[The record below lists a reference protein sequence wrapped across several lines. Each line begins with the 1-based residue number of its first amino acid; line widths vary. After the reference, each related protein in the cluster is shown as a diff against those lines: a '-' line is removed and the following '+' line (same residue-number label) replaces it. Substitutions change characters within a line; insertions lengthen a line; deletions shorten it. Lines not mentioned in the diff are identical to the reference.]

1 MVIVNQKQEVIM
13 ERCKEIV
20 LEMVERMQRREVIT
34 GKPIGRNE
42 WYNLINHIGIE
53 FSRKQTSKAPSL
65 AWLETFN
72 NSKEIKGIM
81 SIDKLHRVMW
91 RLQEKNPIKQPD
103 IYSKHQID
111 VAISEEIGICD
122 RTLRDSKKAMVRMSL
137 IEDKGSDTWKVN
149 IESRRNLGFGN
160 EEVQANN
167 HIIKMRN
174 TEDSLLSA

>member
-1 MVIVNQKQEVIM
+1 
-13 ERCKEIV
+13 
-20 LEMVERMQRREVIT
+20 
-34 GKPIGRNE
+34 
-42 WYNLINHIGIE
+42 
-53 FSRKQTSKAPSL
+53 
-65 AWLETFN
+65 
-72 NSKEIKGIM
+72 
-81 SIDKLHRVMW
+81 MW
-91 RLQEKNPIKQPD
+91 RLQEKEPIQQPN

-122 RTLRDSKKAMVRMSL
+122 RTLRDSKKAMVRMDL

-167 HIIKMRN
+167 HVIKMRN